1 MMDEGEVIT
10 VTNATEQN
18 EEQPKTLRYI
28 SDLKSL
34 MKYNVSKLLA
44 SGSQKPPHLL
54 RRVE

>member
-34 MKYNVSKLLA
+34 MKYHVSKLLA
-44 SGSQKPPHLL
+44 SGSQKLPHLL